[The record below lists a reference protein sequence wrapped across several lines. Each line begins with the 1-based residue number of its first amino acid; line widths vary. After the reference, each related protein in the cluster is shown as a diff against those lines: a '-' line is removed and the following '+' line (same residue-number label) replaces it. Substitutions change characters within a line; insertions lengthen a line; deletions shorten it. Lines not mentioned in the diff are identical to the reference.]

1 MLVAVLEVSKD
12 LVDHFLLGEG
22 LDLLHDLLLL
32 GMVVW
37 HQVQVGLK
45 PLKVSLF
52 LQLEQDFASRTLSL
66 LGGHL
71 EKFLLEVLTLDVDI
85 IRLQELLESLNV
97 RTAARKN

>member
-12 LVDHFLLGEG
+12 LVYYFLHGEG

-45 PLKVSLF
+45 PL
-52 LQLEQDFASRTLSL
+52 
-66 LGGHL
+66 
-71 EKFLLEVLTLDVDI
+71 
-85 IRLQELLESLNV
+85 
-97 RTAARKN
+97 